1 MNLNKYLDIAV
12 STAKKSGLAL
22 LNENNI
28 IVNSSKD
35 KDIKL
40 QSDLD
45 SEEIIFTELKKE
57 SKFDILKEVQT

>member
-45 SEEIIFTELKKE
+45 SE
-57 SKFDILKEVQT
+57 